1 MAGEKETHKKI
12 TYKSIFLDMI
22 ERFKTIKMLEPYL
35 NKTPTE

>member
-22 ERFKTIKMLEPYL
+22 ERFKTIKLLEPYL
-35 NKTPTE
+35 TKSPSE